1 MLISLFIIG
10 LLFIDHND
18 SKPSN
23 NNETTTVL
31 KSTNSS
37 NTTRLNKG
45 QLWLDYLFS
54 LMDKAEF
61 LDPKKCSDQRNIICK
76 FSNMIDWFVN

>member
-18 SKPSN
+18 SKPSH

-31 KSTNSS
+31 KPTNSS
-37 NTTRLNKG
+37 NMTRLNKG

-61 LDPKKCSDQRNIICK
+61 LIVVVRLMFYLYCDVTYLYSHK
-76 FSNMIDWFVN
+76 

>member
-61 LDPKKCSDQRNIICK
+61 LVKKNISK
-76 FSNMIDWFVN
+76 YLYNV